1 MTNQFLLSLISGIS
15 IGGTAG
21 YIGALML
28 QKKMALAAGP
38 LGHLALPGVALAL
51 VFGFNISLGAF
62 PFIILGIFL
71 IWLLEVKT
79 KLPTEALTAIVFAS
93 GVAIGFLFLP
103 IEQAEIALVGN
114 ITTIGWQETLI
125 TVLLC
130 LFVMLI
136 TKMIFPKMM
145 LISVSEDLAKIE
157 GVNIKKYNLIYL
169 ILIAIVVAL
178 GVNLVGALLTAAL
191 VAIPTATAKNLSS
204 SNKLYVILSLFFG
217 MLASIIGLTIFQFTA
232 LPAGILII
240 LSSTLLFLISI
251 FIKKI

>member
-103 IEQAEIALVGN
+103 IEQAEIAL
-114 ITTIGWQETLI
+114 
-125 TVLLC
+125 
-130 LFVMLI
+130 
-136 TKMIFPKMM
+136 
-145 LISVSEDLAKIE
+145 
-157 GVNIKKYNLIYL
+157 
-169 ILIAIVVAL
+169 ILQL
-178 GVNLVGALLTAAL
+178 
-191 VAIPTATAKNLSS
+191 
-204 SNKLYVILSLFFG
+204 
-217 MLASIIGLTIFQFTA
+217 
-232 LPAGILII
+232 
-240 LSSTLLFLISI
+240 
-251 FIKKI
+251 

>member
-1 MTNQFLLSLISGIS
+1 
-15 IGGTAG
+15 
-21 YIGALML
+21 
-28 QKKMALAAGP
+28 
-38 LGHLALPGVALAL
+38 
-51 VFGFNISLGAF
+51 
-62 PFIILGIFL
+62 
-71 IWLLEVKT
+71 
-79 KLPTEALTAIVFAS
+79 
-93 GVAIGFLFLP
+93 
-103 IEQAEIALVGN
+103 
-114 ITTIGWQETLI
+114 
-125 TVLLC
+125 
-130 LFVMLI
+130 
-136 TKMIFPKMM
+136 MIFPKMM